1 MNNVVKPAAWWN
13 DRQPPQLPPDPPEPP
28 HMDQRVA
35 KLEAL
40 AEKTGEQLTAI
51 NKDLAVIKSN
61 YATREDIATLRGDVH
76 RLINEQTW
84 KIITWMTGISTG
96 LVAATFFLA
105 KFVK

>member
-13 DRQPPQLPPDPPEPP
+13 DRQPPQLPPDPPGPP

-51 NKDLAVIKSN
+51 NKDLAVVRSN
-61 YATREDIATLRGDVH
+61 HATREDIATLRGDVH

-84 KIITWMTGISTG
+84 KIIGATVTFGTL
-96 LVAATFFLA
+96 LVGAVFFIA
-105 KFVK
+105 RNVR

>member
-51 NKDLAVIKSN
+51 NKDLAVVRSN
-61 YATREDIATLRGDVH
+61 HATREDIATLRGDVH

-84 KIITWMTGISTG
+84 KISGATVTFGTL
-96 LVAATFFLA
+96 LVGAVFFIA
-105 KFVK
+105 RNVR